1 MIAPLEYINLVQ
13 FYKQII
19 ANIWVGL
26 SPVRPILGYLT
37 TLNDVDNII
46 ITTEILYE
54 VYLNSCKW
62 WACLLSCSVCS
73 SLYLWYGKFCF
84 VW

>member
-26 SPVRPILGYLT
+26 SPARSILGYLT

-62 WACLLSCSVCS
+62 WACLLSCNVCS